1 MTLESRARHDK
12 EELFELWAPQ
22 GRPWSVW
29 AKPVLFAQMGADLV
43 VTAPDA
49 PMLLTDYFWLPEADG
64 RTALVIDLPAL
75 DAIAAGLALLARGY
89 QPVPLF
95 NTSIG
100 PGAVIDAESIARAL
114 ARGGDA
120 LRGHSLPA
128 DAPPAFLVDAN
139 RAGPE
144 RAPSPGQFD
153 NRWVVFPQDFPSAA
167 FLAAKQIAQVIVL
180 MDRDAPRD
188 DLAHALLRWQQGGI
202 QVLAASP
209 TSPGQLR
216 PMTVRPTSRVRGL
229 WLRLLIAAGLRRNSA
244 GGFGGI
250 VPRPGSGG

>member
-1 MTLESRARHDK
+1 VTN

-22 GRPWSVW
+22 GQPWSVW
-29 AKPVLFAQMGADLV
+29 AKPVLFAQMDDRHAMPTG
-43 VTAPDA
+43 DA
-49 PMLLTDYFWLPEADG
+49 PMSPADYFWLPEADG

-100 PGAVIDAESIARAL
+100 PGAVIDADSIARAL
-114 ARGGDA
+114 AQGADA

-128 DAPPAFLVDAN
+128 DAPPAFLLDGN
-139 RAGPE
+139 RGGSA
-144 RAPSPGQFD
+144 RSPSPGQFD
-153 NRWVVFPQDFPSAA
+153 NRWVVFPQDFPSAV

-180 MDRDAPRD
+180 MDRDSPRD
-188 DLAHALLRWQQGGI
+188 DLGHSLLRWQQGGV
-202 QVLAASP
+202 QVFAASP
-209 TSPGQLR
+209 ASPGQLR
-216 PMTVRPTSRVRGL
+216 PIAVRPTTRVRGL